1 MVTVAASKMLTA
13 VSTSAASLAHR
24 RPLTSRATASAA
36 TASRLVPHPSD
47 LIRWVRREGGFV
59 HPNLRIADG
68 DPYGLGVVATNE
80 IPPGSELIALPSHLL
95 LRFDRSSES
104 DGGCDG
110 PHSTLV
116 ELARRVPDE
125 LWAMRLG
132 LKLLQERATARSFW
146 WPYISNLPETFSIPI
161 FFSGDDIK
169 NLHYAPLIHQVNKRC
184 RFLLEFEK
192 EIKNILDNVSLRNH
206 PFGGQDVNS
215 SSLGWAMSA
224 VSSRAF
230 QLYGEILYSDKHK
243 NIPMLLPVI
252 DMCNHSFAPNARI
265 VQEQNMNSQNMSI
278 KVVADTQI
286 KQDTHVLLN
295 YGSLSNDFLL
305 LDYGFVIPS
314 NPHDHVELKYDE
326 ALLDAASLAAGVSSS
341 SFLSPS
347 DWQQD
352 ILSRLNLRGDEAL
365 LKVTLG
371 GPGLV
376 DGRLLAALRVLL
388 SSNKETV
395 QRHDL
400 DTLMSLSEEAPL
412 GMSTEVAAL
421 RTVIALCV
429 VALESFPTKIMQDE
443 SILKTAISYSTELA
457 VRFRMQKKLTIID
470 VMRKLTQKVKKISK
484 TELTAQN

>member
-24 RPLTSRATASAA
+24 RSLTCRATASAA

-80 IPPGSELIALPSHLL
+80 IPLGSELIALPSHLL
-95 LRFDRSSES
+95 LRFDRSPES
-104 DGGCDG
+104 DGACDG

-132 LKLLQERATARSFW
+132 LKLLQERATTRSFW
-146 WPYISNLPETFSIPI
+146 WPYISNLPETFCIPI

-192 EIKNILDNVSLRNH
+192 EIKTILDNVSLRNH

-278 KVVADTQI
+278 
-286 KQDTHVLLN
+286 
-295 YGSLSNDFLL
+295 
-305 LDYGFVIPS
+305 
-314 NPHDHVELKYDE
+314 
-326 ALLDAASLAAGVSSS
+326 
-341 SFLSPS
+341 
-347 DWQQD
+347 
-352 ILSRLNLRGDEAL
+352 
-365 LKVTLG
+365 KVTLG

-470 VMRKLTQKVKKISK
+470 VISKLTQKVKKISK
-484 TELTAQN
+484 MELTAQN

>member
-24 RPLTSRATASAA
+24 RPLTCRATASAA

-95 LRFDRSSES
+95 LRFDQSPES

-132 LKLLQERATARSFW
+132 LKLLQERATTRSFW
-146 WPYISNLPETFSIPI
+146 WPYISNLPETFCIPI

-230 QLYGEILYSDKHK
+230 QLYGESLYSDKHK

-278 KVVADTQI
+278 
-286 KQDTHVLLN
+286 
-295 YGSLSNDFLL
+295 
-305 LDYGFVIPS
+305 
-314 NPHDHVELKYDE
+314 
-326 ALLDAASLAAGVSSS
+326 
-341 SFLSPS
+341 
-347 DWQQD
+347 
-352 ILSRLNLRGDEAL
+352 
-365 LKVTLG
+365 KVTLG

-484 TELTAQN
+484 MELTAQN

>member
-1 MVTVAASKMLTA
+1 MPGIWSLEVYGPIASYPSCSRQTARFVSSPLLKMVTVAASKMLTA

-24 RPLTSRATASAA
+24 RPLTCRATASAA

-47 LIRWVRREGGFV
+47 LIGWVRREGGFV

-95 LRFDRSSES
+95 LRFDRSPES

-132 LKLLQERATARSFW
+132 LKLLQERATTHSFW

-169 NLHYAPLIHQVNKRC
+169 NLHYAPLIHQV
-184 RFLLEFEK
+184 
-192 EIKNILDNVSLRNH
+192 
-206 PFGGQDVNS
+206 
-215 SSLGWAMSA
+215 
-224 VSSRAF
+224 
-230 QLYGEILYSDKHK
+230 
-243 NIPMLLPVI
+243 
-252 DMCNHSFAPNARI
+252 
-265 VQEQNMNSQNMSI
+265 
-278 KVVADTQI
+278 VADTQI

-295 YGSLSNDFLL
+295 YGSLSNDFFL

-376 DGRLLAALRVLL
+376 DGRLLAALRVLI

-400 DTLMSLSEEAPL
+400 DTLMSLSEVAPL

-470 VMRKLTQKVKKISK
+470 VMRNLTQKVKKISK
-484 TELTAQN
+484 MELTAQN

>member
-1 MVTVAASKMLTA
+1 
-13 VSTSAASLAHR
+13 
-24 RPLTSRATASAA
+24 
-36 TASRLVPHPSD
+36 
-47 LIRWVRREGGFV
+47 
-59 HPNLRIADG
+59 
-68 DPYGLGVVATNE
+68 
-80 IPPGSELIALPSHLL
+80 
-95 LRFDRSSES
+95 
-104 DGGCDG
+104 
-110 PHSTLV
+110 
-116 ELARRVPDE
+116 
-125 LWAMRLG
+125 MRLG
-132 LKLLQERATARSFW
+132 LKLLQERATTRSFW

-161 FFSGDDIK
+161 FFPGDDIK

-192 EIKNILDNVSLRNH
+192 EIKSILGNVSLRNH

-243 NIPMLLPVI
+243 NIPMLLPLI
-252 DMCNHSFAPNARI
+252 DMCNHSFAPNAQI

-278 KVVADTQI
+278 KVVADMQI

-295 YGSLSNDFLL
+295 YGSLSNDFFL

-400 DTLMSLSEEAPL
+400 DTLGSVSEEAPL
-412 GMSTEVAAL
+412 GTSTEVAAL

-443 SILKTAISYSTELA
+443 SILKTATSYSTELA

-470 VMRKLTQKVKKISK
+470 VMRKLTRKVKKLS
-484 TELTAQN
+484 EMESTARN

>member
-13 VSTSAASLAHR
+13 ASLAHR
-24 RPLTSRATASAA
+24 RPLTCRATASAA

-68 DPYGLGVVATNE
+68 GPYGLGVVATND

-116 ELARRVPDE
+116 DLARRVPDE

-146 WPYISNLPETFSIPI
+146 WPYISNLPETFNIPI
-161 FFSGDDIK
+161 FFPGDDIK

-230 QLYGEILYSDKHK
+230 QLHGDILHSDKHK
-243 NIPMLLPVI
+243 DIPMLLPLI

-265 VQEQNMNSQNMSI
+265 IQEQNMNSQNMSI
-278 KVVADTQI
+278 KVAADTQI

-295 YGSLSNDFLL
+295 YGSLSNDFFL

-347 DWQQD
+347 DWQQA

-365 LKVTLG
+365 VKVTLG
-371 GPGLV
+371 GSGLV

-400 DTLMSLSEEAPL
+400 DTLMSEEAPL

-484 TELTAQN
+484 IESTA